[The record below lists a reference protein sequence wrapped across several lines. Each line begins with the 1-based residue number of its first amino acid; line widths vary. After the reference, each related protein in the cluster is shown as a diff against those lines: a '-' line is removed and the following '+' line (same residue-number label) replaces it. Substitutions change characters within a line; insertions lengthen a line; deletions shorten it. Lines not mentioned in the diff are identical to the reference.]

1 MQAQIVEGK
10 NWKDGSATSSLVI
23 HANREDQK
31 EELEA
36 LKLLEKA
43 VSDIAGNEYASK
55 IATTQKGSGTN
66 GLFCVDLT
74 AILTLLKSL
83 HREKDNSKELA
94 RAWINNWLK
103 RKVKP
108 EWLGS
113 TKKEDSA
120 DRNYI
125 CRCGITFRG
134 RKSSKLK
141 SRYKKHQKNCAVL
154 KELASMFARCD
165 KFLGKDKRGKEK
177 EEPIHQTKVRKTKRP
192 GSGKSSGKRKRVDRG
207 SKVGRTPRKHNPKG
221 KR

>member
-1 MQAQIVEGK
+1 MLAELVIGK
-10 NWKDGSATSSLVI
+10 NWKDGSATSSLII

-43 VSDIAGNEYASK
+43 VADIAGGEYASK
-55 IATTQKGSGTN
+55 IATTQKGSGQH
-66 GLFCVDLT
+66 GLFCVDLS
-74 AILTLLKSL
+74 AILTLLKTL
-83 HREKDNSKELA
+83 HLEKDNSKDLS

-108 EWLGS
+108 EWLPS
-113 TKKEDSA
+113 KEKQDPT
-120 DRNYI
+120 DRNYT
-125 CRCGITFRG
+125 CRCGMEFKG

-141 SRYKKHQKNCAVL
+141 RQYKKHQKNCAVL
-154 KELASMFARCD
+154 KELAPMFARCD

-177 EEPIHQTKVRKTKRP
+177 EEPAYSRQTRKAKR
-192 GSGKSSGKRKRVDRG
+192 SGHNQLAKRSRSVDSR